1 MKAMYLLTL
10 FLLITSC
17 STHRLD
23 TQIEKSD
30 SDILSGESMLRYS
43 DNRLERIEQHKNP
56 LIAAVSLCYQKDY
69 KGGLDKLKKILK
81 GNIEN
86 PSYWNHVGTCYYLDD
101 KLEKA
106 EYYFN
111 LALGTAKKQKRTFSV
126 AENNLGLVQLRLRHY
141 DKALELFKKA
151 EKSGIL
157 TPKFNKL
164 QLYLQ
169 FGQLTK
175 AKELAYKLEDINSKD
190 VDVKVA
196 LATIFMLEGNY
207 KRSESYF
214 KQIPKKFLEREDISG
229 SYAMV
234 QYHLGMYEE
243 ARLTLQKGQYTQ
255 IKTIKNMRKNLK
267 LLIEREL
274 ERLKE
279 EQDAKRLKT
288 GKRGSRAG

>member
-17 STHRLD
+17 STHRLN

-30 SDILSGESMLRYS
+30 SDLLSGESMLRYS
-43 DNRLERIEQHKNP
+43 ENRLERIEKHKNS
-56 LIAAVSLCYQKDY
+56 LIAAVSLCYQKEY
-69 KGGLDKLKKILK
+69 SEGLDKLKQNIK

-86 PSYWNHVGTCYYLDD
+86 PSYWNHVGTCYYLED

-106 EYYFN
+106 EYYFK
-111 LALGTAKKQKRTFSV
+111 LALNTAKKQKREFAV
-126 AENNLGLVQLRLRHY
+126 AENNLGLIQLRLRHY

-157 TPKFNKL
+157 TPRFNKL

-175 AKELAYKLEDINSKD
+175 AKELAFQLQNINDKD
-190 VDVKVA
+190 VDVIVA
-196 LATIFMLEGNY
+196 LATIYMLEGKY
-207 KRSESYF
+207 KTSERYF
-214 KQIPKKFLEREDISG
+214 KRIPEKFLDREDISG
-229 SYAMV
+229 SYAIV
-234 QYHLGMYEE
+234 QYHLGKYEE
-243 ARLTLQKGQYTQ
+243 AKLTLQKGQYTQ
-255 IKTIKNMRKNLK
+255 IRTIKNMRKNLK